1 MVYSITHDPWINST
15 NELYAEGMIDE
26 TRVDVCMGHLEINGF
41 QMSKNM
47 SVHKVVVKKNSLES
61 LIQL

>member
-1 MVYSITHDPWINST
+1 MKMLEVEFDGLFYTTHDPWINST
-15 NELYAEGMIDE
+15 NELYDEGMIDE

-47 SVHKVVVKKNSLES
+47 GITRWS
-61 LIQL
+61 